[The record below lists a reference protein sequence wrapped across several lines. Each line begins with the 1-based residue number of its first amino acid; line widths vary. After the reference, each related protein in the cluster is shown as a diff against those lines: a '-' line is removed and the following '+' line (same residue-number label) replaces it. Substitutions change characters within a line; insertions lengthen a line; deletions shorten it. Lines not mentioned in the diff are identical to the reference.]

1 MEFILSALFCVC
13 LASVVQHM
21 SEVHSFLVHSPTS
34 FLNGVSIPLYKQA
47 TFHGCLGCLQF
58 VAIIKKVATNTLTL
72 KTFWWMYA
80 LISVTYILRSE
91 SLGYRV
97 YTYPAFV
104 GIAQQFS
111 KVIIPIYTSMS
122 NV

>member
-58 VAIIKKVATNTLTL
+58 VAIIKKVATNTL
-72 KTFWWMYA
+72 
-80 LISVTYILRSE
+80 ILN
-91 SLGYRV
+91 LLV
-97 YTYPAFV
+97 DVCTNLCN
-104 GIAQQFS
+104 
-111 KVIIPIYTSMS
+111 IYTQE
-122 NV
+122 